1 MSLVAAQN
9 CSHCNGVWESRRFLA
24 VLLTAKCW
32 HAASCQPFNQ
42 SILSRLCI
50 VYYSYV
56 RCAGEVMAT
65 RGQFSRDVFL
75 DVERVVYWNNP
86 KERSRGLW
94 DIKKDLD
101 IKFNA
106 RDGRV
111 STCFLD
117 EYIITKSTSIS
128 LPSPGQV
135 ADRYQ
140 TSQLSRQVILLSSF
154 WELRLIRAIV
164 L

>member
-9 CSHCNGVWESRRFLA
+9 SSHCNGVWESRRFLA

-75 DVERVVYWNNP
+75 DVERVVYWVNP
-86 KERSRGLW
+86 KERYLGLW

-117 EYIITKSTSIS
+117 EYIIPS
-128 LPSPGQV
+128 LHQYHYPVRG
-135 ADRYQ
+135 R
-140 TSQLSRQVILLSSF
+140 LLIGTRPRSSLDKLF
-154 WELRLIRAIV
+154 YSLAFESCV
-164 L
+164 